1 MQLTILGILGL
12 RLALHFQSW
21 IMDIQVVLLFGIC
34 NKSVFL
40 LCPISAPQPLRT
52 EAAQDVYTPF
62 QMYMLLHSSRL
73 WECLWIFIR
82 LSIKYRRPVL
92 FGNYY
97 HRNSSKC
104 QNRVFKIHSSGTV
117 SLQLHESSAKPFL
130 LELIFFIDKKKSSLE
145 TFNRYTTH
153 IHADIHTY
161 TYIFLS

>member
-1 MQLTILGILGL
+1 
-12 RLALHFQSW
+12 
-21 IMDIQVVLLFGIC
+21 MDIQVGLLFSIC

-52 EAAQDVYTPF
+52 EAAQDIYTPF

-92 FGNYY
+92 FDNYY

-104 QNRVFKIHSSGTV
+104 QNGVFKIHSLGTV

-130 LELIFFIDKKKSSLE
+130 LELIFFIDKKKSSPQRHLIGIPH
-145 TFNRYTTH
+145 TCMQTH
-153 IHADIHTY
+153 TL
-161 TYIFLS
+161 TYIYFSLKTEHRLVIFMKRETLGT